1 MNTSI
6 KQQMGIREWAMLIIL
21 SIFWGGSFFFNEIA
35 VMELPPLSLV
45 ALRVGLA
52 SICLWLIVF
61 AMKLPIP
68 KTANTWLAFLG
79 IGLLNNVIP
88 FVLIVWGQ
96 TQIASGLA
104 SILNATTPLFTVVIA
119 SLFLVDEKATPLK
132 ITGVVVGFLGVVFM
146 IGLPALEMEHRFLP
160 QLAILMASLSYAFAG
175 VYGRKIGVLKINP
188 IVIAA
193 GQVTAST
200 LVLIPLA
207 LWVDG
212 PTHITGL
219 SLETWLAV
227 IALAILSTV
236 LGYILYFKLLTAA
249 GATNAV
255 LVTLLVPVS
264 AILLG
269 SLFLGE
275 TLQLIHFF
283 GMAMIALG
291 FSAID
296 GRLWEKVNLRLQHKY

>member
-175 VYGRKIGVLKINP
+175 VYGRRIGVLNINP